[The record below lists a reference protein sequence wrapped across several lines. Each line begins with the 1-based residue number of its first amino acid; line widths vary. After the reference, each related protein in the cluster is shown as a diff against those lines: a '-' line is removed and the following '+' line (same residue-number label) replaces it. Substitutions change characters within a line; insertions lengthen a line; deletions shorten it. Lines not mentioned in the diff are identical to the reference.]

1 MSLVAAFTLIAL
13 CGIVL
18 SGVMIAKQ
26 IGDAINRFAVG
37 GAVAVL
43 ALYVAVVS
51 ASAPRGGAYSDP
63 IELVFAVAALA
74 VLVAQVWRVM
84 RNRRKLQNTANT
96 DETRRRLP
104 DFLDHLPVQAAFLTP
119 DMTYAF
125 VNEAY
130 SASFGRPADAIVG
143 KHLSQIVPPDLL
155 DEISDNLE
163 KALAGRQVT
172 WHFDFSRPVLD
183 RTQGA
188 AVYQPLS
195 DRGQVVGVLVMIMD
209 RSAVQDA
216 VHEAEVSA
224 AKHALAAEVAGIG
237 YLEWDQ
243 QGALVDASPE
253 VEALLGRDA
262 QNLREMWQQGQSFV
276 EPRSR
281 ATIRNNLHMVHM
293 AGSRPRDVVENV
305 KFLAAS
311 GRQIEARACIRRLD
325 RGRHVHLLA
334 AIQDVTDQQ
343 NVLTELVESETRFRD
358 FTESATDWVWE
369 MDAEGRFTF
378 LSGGG
383 RQTDAETPIFDLG
396 KTLAEADVAKEQGDY
411 ELLQQRFAARE
422 AFRDLRLVL
431 SLGKRRTRQID
442 MSGKPFF
449 DAQAELAGYRG
460 TCFDMTEIATAET
473 ERKSALEA
481 LALAFE
487 NISTMVALFDSSDRL
502 VYCNEEYRA
511 TYAGMEGE
519 IIGKHFDELLAHFTQ
534 TGKLAT
540 TTEGKFRWSAQRRDR
555 RNTPAKF
562 FRARTSTG
570 RWLEVTDYPVA
581 AGGLLTIAADI
592 TEKVE
597 REERL
602 HRHETALQLLNRRE
616 TLGQMTAAIAHEL
629 NQPLA
634 AIHNFA
640 AGCVLR
646 AKNDQLEREDMIAVL
661 NNMQSQSE
669 RASAILRSMSNYLH
683 SDDADRNAVR
693 FDEILRSVQLLIQ
706 PESSATV
713 VTVAINDQC
722 GEVALHCARIEIEQL
737 LINLIKNGI
746 DACREAERADA
757 EVSVTAR
764 CEAGEIVIDV
774 ADAGR
779 GFAPDMPAQTAFS
792 AFRSTKDKG
801 LGVGLAIC
809 ETIVLSHGGTIAV
822 TKSDAE
828 GACLT
833 VRLPLEVQK

>member
-1 MSLVAAFTLIAL
+1 
-13 CGIVL
+13 
-18 SGVMIAKQ
+18 
-26 IGDAINRFAVG
+26 
-37 GAVAVL
+37 
-43 ALYVAVVS
+43 
-51 ASAPRGGAYSDP
+51 
-63 IELVFAVAALA
+63 
-74 VLVAQVWRVM
+74 
-84 RNRRKLQNTANT
+84 
-96 DETRRRLP
+96 
-104 DFLDHLPVQAAFLTP
+104 
-119 DMTYAF
+119 
-125 VNEAY
+125 
-130 SASFGRPADAIVG
+130 
-143 KHLSQIVPPDLL
+143 
-155 DEISDNLE
+155 
-163 KALAGRQVT
+163 
-172 WHFDFSRPVLD
+172 
-183 RTQGA
+183 
-188 AVYQPLS
+188 
-195 DRGQVVGVLVMIMD
+195 
-209 RSAVQDA
+209 
-216 VHEAEVSA
+216 
-224 AKHALAAEVAGIG
+224 
-237 YLEWDQ
+237 
-243 QGALVDASPE
+243 
-253 VEALLGRDA
+253 
-262 QNLREMWQQGQSFV
+262 
-276 EPRSR
+276 
-281 ATIRNNLHMVHM
+281 
-293 AGSRPRDVVENV
+293 
-305 KFLAAS
+305 
-311 GRQIEARACIRRLD
+311 
-325 RGRHVHLLA
+325 
-334 AIQDVTDQQ
+334 
-343 NVLTELVESETRFRD
+343 
-358 FTESATDWVWE
+358 
-369 MDAEGRFTF
+369 
-378 LSGGG
+378 
-383 RQTDAETPIFDLG
+383 
-396 KTLAEADVAKEQGDY
+396 
-411 ELLQQRFAARE
+411 
-422 AFRDLRLVL
+422 
-431 SLGKRRTRQID
+431 
-442 MSGKPFF
+442 
-449 DAQAELAGYRG
+449 
-460 TCFDMTEIATAET
+460 
-473 ERKSALEA
+473 
-481 LALAFE
+481 
-487 NISTMVALFDSSDRL
+487 MVALFDSSDRL

-540 TTEGKFRWSAQRRDR
+540 TTEGKTRWSAQRRDR

-581 AGGLLTIAADI
+581 AGGLLTIASDI

-683 SDDADRNAVR
+683 NDDADRDAVR

-706 PESSATV
+706 PESSATGV
-713 VTVAINDQC
+713 AVTIDDQC
-722 GEVALHCARIEIEQL
+722 GEVTLHCARIEIEQL

-746 DACREAERADA
+746 DACREAEREDA

>member
-1 MSLVAAFTLIAL
+1 M
-13 CGIVL
+13 
-18 SGVMIAKQ
+18 
-26 IGDAINRFAVG
+26 RFAVV
-37 GAVAVL
+37 GAIAVL
-43 ALYVAVVS
+43 VMYIAVLL
-51 ASAPRGGAYSDP
+51 ASAPRGGGYGDP
-63 IELVFAVAALA
+63 IELVFAVAAVA
-74 VLVAQVWRVM
+74 VLVSQVWRVM
-84 RNRRKLQNTANT
+84 RDRRKLQGSADP
-96 DETRRRLP
+96 DETRRKLP
-104 DFLDHLPVQAAFLTP
+104 DLLNDVPVRAAFLTP

-125 VNEAY
+125 VNDAY
-130 SASFGRPADAIVG
+130 SASFGKPAEEIVG
-143 KHLSQIVPPDLL
+143 KHLSEIIPPDLL
-155 DEISDNLE
+155 EEVTDNIE
-163 KALAGRQVT
+163 RALAGRQVK
-172 WHFDFSRPVLD
+172 WHFDFSRSVLA

-216 VHEAEVSA
+216 VHDAEVSA
-224 AKHALAAEVAGIG
+224 AKHALAAEVAGVG

-243 QGALVDASPE
+243 EGVLVDVSPE
-253 VEALLGRDA
+253 VEALLGRDV
-262 QNLREMWQQGQSFV
+262 QSLREMWQQGQSFV

-281 ATIRNNLHMVHM
+281 ATIRSNLHM
-293 AGSRPRDVVENV
+293 AGSRPRDVVENM
-305 KFLAAS
+305 KFLTAS
-311 GRQIEARACIRRLD
+311 GRQIEARTCIRRLN
-325 RGRHVHLLA
+325 RGRNVHLLA

-343 NVLTELVESETRFRD
+343 NVLTDLVESETRFRD

-369 MDAEGRFTF
+369 MDADGRFTF
-378 LSGGG
+378 MSGGG
-383 RQTDAETPIFDLG
+383 RQTDAETRIFELG
-396 KTLAEADVAKEQGDY
+396 KTLAEADLAQDQGDF
-411 ELLQQRFAARE
+411 ELLQQRLAARE
-422 AFRDLRLVL
+422 PFRDLRLVFP
-431 SLGKRRTRQID
+431 LGEGRTQQID

-449 DAQAELAGYRG
+449 DSHAQLAGYRG

-487 NISTMVALFDSSDRL
+487 AISTMVALFDSNDRL
-502 VYCNEEYRA
+502 VYCNEEYRV
-511 TYAGMEGE
+511 TYAGMEGD
-519 IIGKHFDELLAHFTQ
+519 IIGKHFDELLAHFMRA
-534 TGKLAT
+534 GKLVT
-540 TTEGKFRWSAQRRDR
+540 TIEGKARWSEQRRNR

-562 FRARTSTG
+562 FRARSAKG

-581 AGGLLTIAADI
+581 GGGLLTIASDI

-683 SDDADRNAVR
+683 NDDADREAVH
-693 FDEILRSVQLLIQ
+693 FDDILRSVQLLIQ
-706 PESSATV
+706 PESSATG
-713 VTVAINDQC
+713 VAVEVDNRC
-722 GEVALHCARIEIEQL
+722 GEVELTCARIEIEQL

-746 DACREAERADA
+746 DACREADRPDA
-757 EVSVTAR
+757 VVSVAAR
-764 CEAGEIVIDV
+764 CETGEIVIDV

-822 TKSDAE
+822 IKSDAE
-828 GACLT
+828 GACLS
-833 VRLPLEVQK
+833 VRLPLEGQK

>member
-13 CGIVL
+13 CGVVL
-18 SGVMIAKQ
+18 SCVMIAKQ
-26 IGDAINRFAVG
+26 TGDPVNRFSVL
-37 GAVAVL
+37 GAVAILLLYITVALVSGQEPHGILYRDPVELVL
-43 ALYVAVVS
+43 AAASLAVV
-51 ASAPRGGAYSDP
+51 
-63 IELVFAVAALA
+63 
-74 VLVAQVWRVM
+74 VAQSWRVL
-84 RNRRKLQNTANT
+84 RNHRKLLGAGDS
-96 DETRRRLP
+96 DETRRKLP
-104 DFLDHLPVQAAFLTP
+104 DLLNDLPVQAAFLTP
-119 DMTYAF
+119 DMTFAF
-125 VNEAY
+125 VNDAY
-130 SASFGRPADAIVG
+130 SASFGKPSNEIEGR
-143 KHLSQIVPPDLL
+143 HLSEVVPPDML
-155 DEISDNLE
+155 DEVAANLE

-172 WHFDFSRPVLD
+172 WHFDFSRPILA
-183 RTQGA
+183 RNQGS

-195 DRGQVVGVLVMIMD
+195 DRGQVVGVLVMVMD
-209 RSAVQDA
+209 RSALQDA
-216 VHEAEVSA
+216 VYEAEISA
-224 AKHALAAEVAGIG
+224 TKHALAAEVAGVG

-243 QGALVDASPE
+243 EGALVDVSPE

-262 QNLREMWQQGQSFV
+262 RRLREMWQQGQQFV

-281 ATIRNNLHMVHM
+281 ATIRNNLHM
-293 AGSRPRDVVENV
+293 AGSRPRDVIENV
-305 KFLAAS
+305 KFLAEN

-325 RGRHVHLLA
+325 RGRDVHLLA

-343 NVLTELVESETRFRD
+343 NVLNDLVKSETRFRD

-369 MDAEGRFTF
+369 MDVDRRFTF

-383 RQTDAETPIFDLG
+383 RQTEAETPIFEQG
-396 KTLAEADVAKEQGDY
+396 KTLAEANIERSKGDFDM
-411 ELLQQRFAARE
+411 LQQRLARQ
-422 AFRDLRLVL
+422 APFRDLRLVIPL
-431 SLGKRRTRQID
+431 AGGRERLID

-449 DAQAELAGYRG
+449 DSNAQLAGYRG

-487 NISTMVALFDSSDRL
+487 NISTMVALFDRTDRL
-502 VYCNEEYRA
+502 VYCNEEYRT
-511 TYAGMEGE
+511 TYAGIGGD
-519 IIGKHFDELLAHFTQ
+519 IIGRHFDELLAHFTR
-534 TGKLAT
+534 TGKLAMT
-540 TTEGKFRWSAQRRDR
+540 PEGKLRWSEQRRDR

-562 FRARTSTG
+562 FRARSSDG

-581 AGGLLTIAADI
+581 AGGLLTIASDI

-646 AKNDQLEREDMIAVL
+646 AQNDQLEREDMIAVL

-683 SDDADRNAVR
+683 NDDADRVAVR
-693 FDEILRSVQLLIQ
+693 FDDILRSVQLLIQ
-706 PESSATV
+706 PESSATGIAV
-713 VTVAINDQC
+713 VVSDQC
-722 GEVALHCARIEIEQL
+722 GDVELHCARIEIEQL

-746 DACREAERADA
+746 DACREADRPDA
-757 EVSVTAR
+757 EVSVSAR

-822 TKSDAE
+822 TKSDAD
-828 GACLT
+828 GARLT
-833 VRLPLEVQK
+833 VRMPLEVQK

>member
-26 IGDAINRFAVG
+26 VGDAVNRFAVAG
-37 GAVAVL
+37 EIAVL
-43 ALYVAVVS
+43 SMYIAVVL

-63 IELVFAVAALA
+63 VELVFAVASFA

-84 RNRRKLQNTANT
+84 RNRRKLQGSANS
-96 DETRRRLP
+96 DETRRKLP
-104 DFLDHLPVQAAFLTP
+104 DLLNDVPVQAAFLTP

-125 VNEAY
+125 VNDAY
-130 SASFGRPADAIVG
+130 SASFGKSADEIVG
-143 KHLSQIVPPDLL
+143 KHLSQIIPPDLL
-155 DEISDNLE
+155 EEVSDNLE

-172 WHFDFSRPVLD
+172 WRFDFSRPVLA
-183 RTQGA
+183 RSQGA
-188 AVYQPLS
+188 AIYQPLS

-209 RSAVQDA
+209 RSASQDA
-216 VHEAEVSA
+216 VHDAEVSA
-224 AKHALAAEVAGIG
+224 AKHALAAEVAGVG

-243 QGALVDASPE
+243 EGALVDVSPE

-262 QNLREMWQQGQSFV
+262 QSLREMWQQGQSFV

-281 ATIRNNLHMVHM
+281 ATIRNNLHM

-305 KFLAAS
+305 KFLAAN
-311 GRQIEARACIRRLD
+311 GRQIEARTCIRRLN
-325 RGRHVHLLA
+325 RGRQVHLLA

-343 NVLTELVESETRFRD
+343 NVLTDLVESETRFRD

-369 MDAEGRFTF
+369 MDADGRFTF

-383 RQTDAETPIFDLG
+383 RQTDAETPIFALG
-396 KTLAEADVAKEQGDY
+396 KTLAEADLAQDQGDFDQ
-411 ELLQQRFAARE
+411 LQRRLAAR
-422 AFRDLRLVL
+422 APFRDLRLVL
-431 SLGKRRTRQID
+431 PLGDGRARQID

-449 DAQAELAGYRG
+449 DSHAQLAGYRG
-460 TCFDMTEIATAET
+460 TCFDMTEIAMAET

-487 NISTMVALFDSSDRL
+487 TISTMVALFDSNDRL

-511 TYAGMEGE
+511 TYAGMDGD
-519 IIGKHFDELLAHFTQ
+519 IIGKHFDELLAHFTR
-534 TGKLAT
+534 TGTLAT
-540 TTEGKFRWSAQRRDR
+540 TAEGKVRWSEQRRDR

-562 FRARTSTG
+562 FRARSSKG

-581 AGGLLTIAADI
+581 AGGLLTIASDI

-683 SDDADRNAVR
+683 SDDADRHAVR
-693 FDEILRSVQLLIQ
+693 FEDILRSVQLLIQ
-706 PESSATV
+706 PESSATG
-713 VTVAINDQC
+713 VAVEIDDQC
-722 GEVALHCARIEIEQL
+722 GEVELTCARIEIEQL

-746 DACREAERADA
+746 DACREAGRPDA
-757 EVSVTAR
+757 EVSVSAR
-764 CEAGEIVIDV
+764 CEAEEIVIDV

-828 GACLT
+828 GACLS